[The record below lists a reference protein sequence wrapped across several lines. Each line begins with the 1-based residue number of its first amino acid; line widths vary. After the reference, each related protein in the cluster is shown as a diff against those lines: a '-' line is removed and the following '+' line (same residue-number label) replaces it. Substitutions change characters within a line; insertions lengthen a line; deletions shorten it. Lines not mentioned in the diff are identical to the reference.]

1 MRKQRHYRGGYD
13 FTGLLKQGRELRKH
27 QTGAET
33 FLWQLLRDRRM
44 LGFKFRR
51 QHQIGRYIADFYCRE
66 AQLVIEC
73 DGAIHDRNEQWQHDQ
88 ARDAYLTQ
96 QGIRVVRL
104 SNDQI
109 LAETETVLEEIA
121 NCLSA
126 AARVSKKET

>member
-13 FTGLLKQGRELRKH
+13 FTGLLKLGRELRKH
-27 QTGAET
+27 ETRVET
-33 FLWQLLRDRRM
+33 FLWQLLRDRKL

-51 QHQIGRYIADFYCRE
+51 QHQIGRYIADFY
-66 AQLVIEC
+66 
-73 DGAIHDRNEQWQHDQ
+73 
-88 ARDAYLTQ
+88 Q
-96 QGIRVVRL
+96 QGSRVVRL

-126 AARVSKKET
+126 DARVSKKET